1 MRNSLSSLFRAD
13 HAINGGSST
22 PVETKHRPLAYSSHA
37 ARAILSDS
45 QHIGALLSFLQGRVR
60 MTLAMQVLHEPYA
73 HLYVGDYFADTLDLS
88 AHEHCALRLLLLE
101 TWVHGPVGHVRLAR
115 VAGLAKEE
123 WQAIKPAVLPL
134 LRGVQPRILDS
145 LNYIRTFDGQRLPSA
160 DWHIVRSIVMERDR
174 YACTYCGSDKQLE
187 ADHILPLSRGGSND
201 FVNLATACRSCNL
214 SKGSKAV
221 EDWGAPGRLR
231 FSSDRP
237 LGNAPTRLATR

>member
-1 MRNSLSSLFRAD
+1 M
-13 HAINGGSST
+13 HAGSST
-22 PVETKHRPLAYSSHA
+22 PVETKHRRLAYSSHA

-45 QHIGALLSFLQGRVR
+45 EHIEALLSFLQGRVR

-73 HLYVGDYFADTLDLS
+73 HLYVGDYFADALDLS

-115 VAGLAKEE
+115 VAGLTKEE

-221 EDWGAPGRLR
+221 EDWGAPGRL
-231 FSSDRP
+231 SP
-237 LGNAPTRLATR
+237 AGL